1 MTRNDVMKRAVMSI
15 RRVEPARLNR
25 WRVSWRSCLRMQH
38 KPSTATQVRDERTP
52 GFAVLA
58 APLDVGEVDAIVLD
72 QETSAAISER
82 LDVR

>member
-1 MTRNDVMKRAVMSI
+1 
-15 RRVEPARLNR
+15 
-25 WRVSWRSCLRMQH
+25 MQH